1 MEWLAAAKVT
11 ASSAETVGIALEVV
25 LRILWLRWNQHT
37 RQFSSGARDICA
49 GAFSALNSAES

>member
-25 LRILWLRWNQHT
+25 LRILWNQHT